1 MANETDMA
9 GIGLQTQTLG
19 ESDDWSML
27 AAVFQIEYWQLNY
40 IKESWQVMTLSK
52 LSKSFI
58 DFE

>member
-1 MANETDMA
+1 MSNETDMA

-40 IKESWQVMTLSK
+40 IKESWQGMTLSK

>member
-9 GIGLQTQTLG
+9 GIGLQTQTLD

>member
-1 MANETDMA
+1 MSNETDMA

-27 AAVFQIEYWQLNY
+27 AAIFQIEYWQLNY
-40 IKESWQVMTLSK
+40 IKESWQVMTLSNQ
-52 LSKSFI
+52 SKSFI

>member
-1 MANETDMA
+1 MSNETDMA

-19 ESDDWSML
+19 ESDDWPML

-40 IKESWQVMTLSK
+40 IKESKQRVTLAGE
-52 LSKSFI
+52 

>member
-1 MANETDMA
+1 MSNETDMA

>member
-1 MANETDMA
+1 MANKTDMA
-9 GIGLQTQTLG
+9 GIGLQTQTLD

>member
-1 MANETDMA
+1 MA

-19 ESDDWSML
+19 ESDDWPML

-40 IKESWQVMTLSK
+40 IKESKQRVTLAGD
-52 LSKSFI
+52 

>member
-1 MANETDMA
+1 MSNETDMA

-19 ESDDWSML
+19 ESDGWPML